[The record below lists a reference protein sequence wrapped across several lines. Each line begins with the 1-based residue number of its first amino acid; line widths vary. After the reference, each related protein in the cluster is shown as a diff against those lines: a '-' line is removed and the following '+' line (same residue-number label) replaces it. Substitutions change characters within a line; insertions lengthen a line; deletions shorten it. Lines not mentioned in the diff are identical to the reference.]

1 MRSGAVTSLGP
12 ERSRAAAHRFVGHVH
27 RPSVNITA
35 PERLGRF
42 VVGLAGVVGG
52 ALLLASTTGAMAG
65 VLEILL
71 ILAGLDLIAT
81 GAIGHCPL
89 YQKLG
94 YLPASLRR
102 PR

>member
-1 MRSGAVTSLGP
+1 
-12 ERSRAAAHRFVGHVH
+12 
-27 RPSVNITA
+27 VNITA